1 MNEKKSYYPITLLKR
16 CFKSWLLPYPFKIVG
31 GGLLLLLLI
40 ALVVDIIIGANEM
53 GGDVTPSSLKPSLWH
68 MAEYA
73 ILHIAIFFMACSRE
87 KNEDEMIAAMR
98 GETLKE
104 VCYLAFL
111 FWVVYRLVLIF
122 TADSYLYIVHDEP
135 IVTPFVVWILYF
147 GRFEYKLKALRKK
160 SREFT
165 L

>member
-1 MNEKKSYYPITLLKR
+1 M
-16 CFKSWLLPYPFKIVG
+16 
-31 GGLLLLLLI
+31 
-40 ALVVDIIIGANEM
+40 
-53 GGDVTPSSLKPSLWH
+53 
-68 MAEYA
+68 
-73 ILHIAIFFMACSRE
+73 LHIAIFFMACSRE
-87 KNEDEMIAAMR
+87 KNEDEMIAALR

-111 FWVVYRLVLIF
+111 FWVVYRLVLIV

-135 IVTPFVVWILYF
+135 IVTPIVVWMLHF
-147 GRFEYKLKALRKK
+147 GRFEHKLKSLRKK

>member
-1 MNEKKSYYPITLLKR
+1 MNEKKSFYPISLLKR
-16 CFKSWLLPYPFKIVG
+16 GFKSWLLPHPFKIV
-31 GGLLLLLLI
+31 GGLLLLLLLI
-40 ALVVDIIIGANEM
+40 VLVLDIIIGANEM
-53 GGDVTPSSLKPSLWH
+53 GGNVTPSSLKPSLWH
-68 MAEYA
+68 MVEYA

-87 KNEDEMIAAMR
+87 KNEDEMIAALR

-104 VCYLAFL
+104 VCYLVFL
-111 FWVVYRLVLIF
+111 FWVVYRLVLIV

-147 GRFEYKLKALRKK
+147 GRFEYKLKSLRKK